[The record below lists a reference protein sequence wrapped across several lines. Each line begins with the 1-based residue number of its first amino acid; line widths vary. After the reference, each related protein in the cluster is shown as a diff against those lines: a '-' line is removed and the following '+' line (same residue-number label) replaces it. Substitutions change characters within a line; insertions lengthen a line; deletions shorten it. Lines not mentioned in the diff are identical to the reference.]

1 MRIFLAKG
9 ANKNP
14 AIHPAIQ
21 VTKSGCVHLGARM
34 QMARRSRYYK
44 SSIDTELECPSAR
57 LNRCNGCPATAT
69 NISVFVSVSVVK
81 SFGQNFY
88 FFLLFI
94 LQDVCLI
101 CVGYGVNFRSI
112 LDSRFRYY
120 SGG

>member
-88 FFLLFI
+88 FFSFI
-94 LQDVCLI
+94 HFARCMSYMCGIWGELSVNLGFTLQVL
-101 CVGYGVNFRSI
+101 
-112 LDSRFRYY
+112 
-120 SGG
+120 